1 MFKNGSP
8 IFLLI
13 TDIALISLALM
24 LALLIQSEW
33 SPDIY
38 LQYTKILPFAIL
50 IRLIT
55 FRFFGLYKG
64 IWRYTGV
71 NEFFSVF
78 KAVSIGSGIIIALVL
93 GLERRVGYFVSV
105 LTIDW
110 MLNIGFISASRFM
123 PRLMAQFRKSSYIP
137 RARVLIIGAGD
148 AGEMVAKEIIKH
160 PELAYKMVGFIDDD
174 PKKLGKHIHN
184 FKVLGT
190 RNDIV
195 NIARR
200 EIIDKVIIAIPSA
213 PGAVV
218 RDIVAHC
225 EKIKVK
231 FDIVPGVYEII
242 TGDVSINQIRE
253 VKPEDLLGRETVHL
267 DLAGISPYLGGKRV
281 LVTGAGGSIGG
292 ELCRQI
298 TRVNPSQLILLDHN
312 ENGVYYVGR
321 DLSKENP
328 SLATITLI
336 VDIKDKGRIDQI
348 FADYR
353 PEIVFHAA
361 AHKHVPLM
369 EMNPVEAVKNN
380 VAGTRNLMESAV
392 RYGTERFLLISTDKA
407 VNPTSIMGA
416 SKRIAELL
424 MQLYVKD
431 SATNFAAVRFGNVLG
446 SEGSV
451 VPLFKKQIAE
461 KGPLTVTHPDVTR
474 YFMTIPEAVSL
485 IIQALNL
492 GGRGEVFLLDMGQ
505 PIKIV
510 DLARDMITLSG
521 FEPNREIKIE
531 FTGLRPG
538 EKLFEELLTATE
550 GTTATKHRQIFKAT
564 PDIFDRVLLKRDIKK
579 LTDLAEQGDAGKT
592 IAKLKEIIPNYQPN
606 REKITAESLSLP
618 T

>member
-1 MFKNGSP
+1 MRKNGSP

-24 LALLIQSEW
+24 LAFLIRSEW
-33 SPDIY
+33 TSALY
-38 LQYTKILPFAIL
+38 LQYAKIIPFAIL
-50 IRLIT
+50 IRLAT
-55 FRFFGLYKG
+55 FRLFGLYKG

-78 KAVSIGSGIIIALVL
+78 KAVSLGSAIMIALVL
-93 GLERRVGYFVSV
+93 FLEKKTGYFLSV

-110 MLNIGFISASRFM
+110 MINIGFISGSRFM
-123 PRLMAQFRKSSYIP
+123 PRLMTQFRKGYYIP

-160 PELAYKMVGFIDDD
+160 PELAYKVIGFIDDD
-174 PKKLGKHIHN
+174 HQKLGKQIHN
-184 FKVLGT
+184 FEVLGS
-190 RNDIV
+190 RDDIV
-195 NIARR
+195 DIARR
-200 EIIDKVIIAIPSA
+200 ELIDKVIIAIPSA
-213 PGAVV
+213 PGQVI

-242 TGDVSINQIRE
+242 TGDVNINQIRE

-267 DLAGISPYLGGKRV
+267 DLDEVSSYLSGGRV

-298 TRVNPSQLILLDHN
+298 ARFRPSQLILLDHN
-312 ENGVYYVGR
+312 ENGIYYVER
-321 DLSKENP
+321 EITKERP
-328 SLATITLI
+328 SLTSVTFIA
-336 VDIKDKGRIDQI
+336 DIKDNVRIDHI
-348 FADYR
+348 FAAYR

-369 EMNPVEAVKNN
+369 EMNPGEAVKNN
-380 VAGTRNLMESAV
+380 VGGTKNLMEAAV

-416 SKRIAELL
+416 SKRVAELL
-424 MQLYVKD
+424 MQLYAKD
-431 SATNFAAVRFGNVLG
+431 SATSFAAVRFGNVLG

-461 KGPLTVTHPDVTR
+461 KGPVTVTHPEATR

-492 GGRGEVFLLDMGQ
+492 GGEGEIFLLDMGQ

-510 DLARDMITLSG
+510 DLARDLITLSG
-521 FEPNREIKIE
+521 FEPDREIKIE
-531 FTGLRPG
+531 FIGLRPG

-550 GTTATKHRQIFKAT
+550 GTTATKYQRIFKAT
-564 PDIFDRVLLKRDIKK
+564 PDRVDRMLLKRDIQE
-579 LTDLAEQGDAGKT
+579 LIELAEQGETEKT
-592 IAKLKEIIPNYQPN
+592 IAKLKELVPNYQPN
-606 REKITAESLSLP
+606 RQKLPAESSLL
-618 T
+618 